1 MPTNFIF
8 RFEKANLFIPFQMP
22 NKRQRQA
29 AVNRQTTPEDARR
42 SSVIARMEKI
52 KDQLQIPEYVEKN
65 QPRVWLE
72 ESYDLGDL
80 VFAVLDI
87 PWKAFYEKAQSLLE
101 QYKDYEMA
109 IRTDLLT
116 QMDWRHYQ
124 PPQPEKESREPL
136 FKKWLP
142 LNLFTRPA
150 KKSSVQEP
158 PAATEGI
165 SNRAPR
171 TIAQGLA
178 APEQTAYCQVAQLY
192 NNVKNS
198 LSDYPLWPPCWLTI
212 APTLHRITICRPLK
226 RWT

>member
-1 MPTNFIF
+1 
-8 RFEKANLFIPFQMP
+8 
-22 NKRQRQA
+22 
-29 AVNRQTTPEDARR
+29 
-42 SSVIARMEKI
+42 
-52 KDQLQIPEYVEKN
+52 
-65 QPRVWLE
+65 
-72 ESYDLGDL
+72 
-80 VFAVLDI
+80 
-87 PWKAFYEKAQSLLE
+87 
-101 QYKDYEMA
+101 MA

-212 APTLHRITICRPLK
+212 APTPHRITICRPLK